1 MKKSYTI
8 LIIMLF
14 GFLGSIYFFKIRA
27 YTALKIVF
35 AKPEPQEQKEGT
47 EVQKI
52 PVVKVLTGNFTGSDF
67 DNEARRII
75 EEKTKVKLNVSWAPW
90 GEDYRTK
97 QIVMLASNDIP
108 DIMII
113 DNNALEIKYAAEQKL
128 LPLNQYFEKY
138 PNIKASRNQDV
149 WNFMEHEDGNI
160 YAVPTV
166 CYFKDDAILTFRAL
180 LYRQDWLRKF
190 NMKIPETLE
199 EYYKFSDFVSNQ
211 DPDGNGKKDTYA
223 ISGNKDIAIRN
234 TFDHIFGA
242 YGVLPNYW
250 FVKNGTVVNGSV
262 EPEAK
267 EALKLLNIMYS
278 EGMIDPEFI
287 TDDQDRQKS
296 KFMKGMYGA
305 TVFFAHSLDKN
316 NMESYYEDFKKNNL
330 QGELVIGKTL
340 SVKGYD
346 SIGFRTLS
354 RRGWMRT
361 AVMSQSKVA
370 DAALRVLD
378 FSCSEEGS
386 MLSNFGRINED
397 YIIKDGTVITK
408 TNLDIQKKVG
418 INLYHIPIVRTE
430 LWPLTTEQYARTLV
444 DWSRSTTP
452 NIADEL
458 LLPELAEF
466 ENQLNSYTDEQF
478 CKMIMGIIPI
488 EEGFDRFV
496 KEWKARGGETV
507 LKALNKSYENRI
519 KNK

>member
-1 MKKSYTI
+1 M
-8 LIIMLF
+8 IMLCF
-14 GFLGSIYFFKIRA
+14 FLGSIYFYKTKA
-27 YTALKIVF
+27 YTVGETVLSKLKN
-35 AKPEPQEQKEGT
+35 QEQDNKL
-47 EVQKI
+47 EVEEI
-52 PVVKVLTGNFTGSDF
+52 PVVKILTGNFTGTDF
-67 DNEARRII
+67 DNEAKRII
-75 EEKTKVKLNVSWAPW
+75 EERTRVKLNVEWAPW

-97 QIVMLASNDIP
+97 QTVMLASNDIP

-128 LPLNQYFEKY
+128 LPLNQYFERY
-138 PNIKASRNQDV
+138 PDIKASRNQDV
-149 WNFMEHEDGNI
+149 WSFMEHEDGNV

-166 CYFKDDAILTFRAL
+166 CYFKDDMILTFRAL
-180 LYRQDWLRKF
+180 LYRQDWLKKY
-190 NMKIPETLE
+190 NLKIPETIE
-199 EYYKFSDFVSNQ
+199 EYYKFADLVSNK
-211 DPDGNGKKDTYA
+211 DPDRNGKKDTYA
-223 ISGNKDIAIRN
+223 ISGNKDTAIRN

-250 FVKNGTVVNGSV
+250 FVKDGKVVNGSV

-267 EALKLLNIMYS
+267 EALKFLNIMYS

-305 TVFFAHSLDKN
+305 TVFFAHSLDNN
-316 NMESYYEDFKKNNL
+316 NMENYYEDFKENNP

-340 SVKGYD
+340 SAEGYD

-361 AVMSQSKVA
+361 AVMSQSKVV

-378 FSCSEEGS
+378 FSSSEEGS

-397 YIIKDGTVITK
+397 YTIKDGIVRTK
-408 TNLDIQKKVG
+408 INKEIQKKVG
-418 INLYHIPIVRTE
+418 INLYHIPIIRTE

-444 DWSRSTTP
+444 DWSKNTTS
-452 NIADEL
+452 NIADEIL
-458 LLPELAEF
+458 ITEVAEF

-507 LKALNKSYENRI
+507 LKALNKSYESKV
-519 KNK
+519 KNNK